1 MADYIKLSKQDI
13 LDKDFEVEYKGYKV
27 EEVDSFL
34 DMIAEDYKTFLD
46 REIKKDEKIA
56 LLEEEVKRVTN
67 DLKHTLANL
76 KLTENQIEELARKG
90 LNSSDL
96 IKRISNLEKDTYNK

>member
-27 EEVDSFL
+27 EEVDAFL
-34 DMIAEDYKTFLD
+34 DMIAEDYKTFTD

-56 LLEEEVKRVTN
+56 LLEKEVNRVTN
-67 DLKHTLANL
+67 NLNQVAATL
-76 KLTENQIEELARKG
+76 KLTESQMEDLARKG
-90 LNSSDL
+90 LNSADI